1 MRALG
6 REEIETHKA
15 EEDGTTVRSLC
26 PNALAGHRARPL
38 CGSHG
43 HARVRG
49 RGRCLGVGGRA
60 EVEDEASSASGK
72 AVVNSSLEIPEVG
85 WAPSNSNRTLCPGPW
100 VLSARGDCWLCGCP
114 FASWAGL

>member
-1 MRALG
+1 MRAPG

-26 PNALAGHRARPL
+26 PNTLAGHRARPL

-43 HARVRG
+43 HTRV

-85 WAPSNSNRTLCPGPW
+85 WASSTRTVPSAWGH
-100 VLSARGDCWLCGCP
+100 GC
-114 FASWAGL
+114 